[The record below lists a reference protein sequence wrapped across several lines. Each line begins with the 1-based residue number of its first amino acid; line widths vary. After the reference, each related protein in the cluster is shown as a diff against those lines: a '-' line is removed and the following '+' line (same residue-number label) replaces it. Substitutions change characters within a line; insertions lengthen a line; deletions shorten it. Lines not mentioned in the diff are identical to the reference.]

1 MKNVLFSLFLCFLCY
16 RRDGGVENMGLIDVP
31 LNGNFTRFMIHELII
46 ELILII
52 YYRLR
57 GDGDDDDGGDNIS
70 Q

>member
-1 MKNVLFSLFLCFLCY
+1 
-16 RRDGGVENMGLIDVP
+16 MGLIDVP